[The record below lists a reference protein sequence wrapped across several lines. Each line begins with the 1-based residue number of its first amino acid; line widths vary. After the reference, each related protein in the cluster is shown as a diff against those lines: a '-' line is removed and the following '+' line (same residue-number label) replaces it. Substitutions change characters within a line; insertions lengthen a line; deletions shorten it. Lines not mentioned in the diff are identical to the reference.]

1 MREKSLSLA
10 ADDHIIGFIY
20 TGGGAGATFATGK
33 PANGQAAML
42 DFPG

>member
-10 ADDHIIGFIY
+10 ADDHVIGFIY
-20 TGGGAGATFATGK
+20 TGGGAGATFAKGRS
-33 PANGQAAML
+33 ANGQAAML

>member
-1 MREKSLSLA
+1 VKKSLGLA
-10 ADDHIIGFIY
+10 ADDHVIGFVY

-33 PANGQAAML
+33 PANVQDAML

>member
-10 ADDHIIGFIY
+10 ADNHDIGFIY
-20 TGGGAGATFATGK
+20 TGGGAGATFAKGRS
-33 PANGQAAML
+33 ANGQAAKL

>member
-10 ADDHIIGFIY
+10 ADDHVIGFIY
-20 TGGGAGATFATGK
+20 TGGGAGATFAKGRS
-33 PANGQAAML
+33 ASGQAAML